1 MVNLKSHIHTKIRK
15 KSSSWL
21 LPARRIHIEFIIES
35 DKVPMPEVATKIA
48 INQYEVRTTFPKNSI
63 AKPYWQVDVKSNDI
77 SIEDPLREL
86 INIIE
91 PKTGVIKEVLAE
103 LGETPVL
110 IIYTDSKWFDRPIL
124 SLPPDVVKFFAQ
136 FDTEIILDINY

>member
-1 MVNLKSHIHTKIRK
+1 MNFKNHIHTKIRNLF
-15 KSSSWL
+15 SSWL

-35 DKVPMPEVATKIA
+35 DKVPMPEVAKRIG
-48 INQYEVRTTFPKNSI
+48 IEQCEVRTTFPKNSI

-77 SIEDPLREL
+77 SIEDLLRVL
-86 INIIE
+86 INLLE

-110 IIYTDSKWFDRPIL
+110 GIYTESKWFDRPIL
-124 SLPPDVVKFFAQ
+124 ELSHDVLQFFAQ
-136 FDTEIILDINY
+136 FDSDIIFDVNY

>member
-1 MVNLKSHIHTKIRK
+1 MNFKNHIHTKIRNLF
-15 KSSSWL
+15 SSWL

-35 DKVPMPEVATKIA
+35 DKVPMPEVAKRIG
-48 INQYEVRTTFPKNSI
+48 IEQCEVRTTFPKNSI

-77 SIEDPLREL
+77 SIEDPLRVL
-86 INIIE
+86 INLLE

-110 IIYTDSKWFDRPIL
+110 GIYTESKWFDRPIL
-124 SLPPDVVKFFAQ
+124 ELSHDVLQFFAQ

>member
-1 MVNLKSHIHTKIRK
+1 MNFKNHIHTKIRNLF
-15 KSSSWL
+15 SSWL

-35 DKVPMPEVATKIA
+35 DKVPMPEVAKRIG
-48 INQYEVRTTFPKNSI
+48 IEQCEVRTTFPKNSI

-77 SIEDPLREL
+77 SIEDPMRMLMNL
-86 INIIE
+86 LE

-110 IIYTDSKWFDRPIL
+110 GIYTESKWFDRPIL
-124 SLPPDVVKFFAQ
+124 ELSHDVLQFFAQ
-136 FDTEIILDINY
+136 FDSDIIFDVNY

>member
-1 MVNLKSHIHTKIRK
+1 MNFKNHIHTKIRNLF
-15 KSSSWL
+15 SSWL

-35 DKVPMPEVATKIA
+35 DKVPMPEVAKRIG
-48 INQYEVRTTFPKNSI
+48 IEQCEVRTTFPKNSI

-77 SIEDPLREL
+77 SIEDPLRVL
-86 INIIE
+86 INLLE

-110 IIYTDSKWFDRPIL
+110 GIYTESKWFDRPIL
-124 SLPPDVVKFFAQ
+124 ELSHDVLQFFAQ
-136 FDTEIILDINY
+136 FDSDIIFDVNY

>member
-1 MVNLKSHIHTKIRK
+1 MIFKNHIHTKIRNLF
-15 KSSSWL
+15 SSWL

-35 DKVPMPEVATKIA
+35 DKVPMPEVAKRIG
-48 INQYEVRTTFPKNSI
+48 IEQCEVRTTFPKNSI

-77 SIEDPLREL
+77 SIEDPLRVL
-86 INIIE
+86 INLLE

-110 IIYTDSKWFDRPIL
+110 GIYTESKWFGRPIL
-124 SLPPDVVKFFAQ
+124 ELSHDVLQFFAQ
-136 FDTEIILDINY
+136 FDSDIIFDVNY

>member
-1 MVNLKSHIHTKIRK
+1 MNFKNHIHTKIRNLF
-15 KSSSWL
+15 SSWL

-35 DKVPMPEVATKIA
+35 DKVPMPEVAKRIG
-48 INQYEVRTTFPKNSI
+48 IEQCEVRTTFPKNSI

-77 SIEDPLREL
+77 SIEDPLRVL
-86 INIIE
+86 INLLE

-110 IIYTDSKWFDRPIL
+110 GIYTESKWFDRPIL
-124 SLPPDVVKFFAQ
+124 ELSHDVLQFFAQ
-136 FDTEIILDINY
+136 FDMDIIFDVNY

>member
-1 MVNLKSHIHTKIRK
+1 MNFKNHIHTKIRNLF
-15 KSSSWL
+15 SSWL

-35 DKVPMPEVATKIA
+35 DKVPMPEVAKRIG
-48 INQYEVRTTFPKNSI
+48 IEQCEVRTTFPKNSI

-77 SIEDPLREL
+77 SIEDPLRVL
-86 INIIE
+86 INLLE

-110 IIYTDSKWFDRPIL
+110 GIYTESKWFDRPIL
-124 SLPPDVVKFFAQ
+124 ELSHDVLQFFTQ
-136 FDTEIILDINY
+136 FDSDIIFDVNY

>member
-1 MVNLKSHIHTKIRK
+1 MNFKNHIHTKIRNLF
-15 KSSSWL
+15 SSWL

-35 DKVPMPEVATKIA
+35 DKVPMPEVAKRIG
-48 INQYEVRTTFPKNSI
+48 IEQCEVRTTFPKNSI

-77 SIEDPLREL
+77 SIEDPLRVL
-86 INIIE
+86 INLLE

-110 IIYTDSKWFDRPIL
+110 GIYTESKWFDRPIL
-124 SLPPDVVKFFAQ
+124 ELSHDVLQFFAQ
-136 FDTEIILDINY
+136 FDSDIMFDVNY

>member
-1 MVNLKSHIHTKIRK
+1 MNFKNHIHTKIRNLF
-15 KSSSWL
+15 SSWL

-35 DKVPMPEVATKIA
+35 DKVPMPEVAKRIG
-48 INQYEVRTTFPKNSI
+48 IEQCEVRTTFPKNSI

-77 SIEDPLREL
+77 SIEDPLRVL
-86 INIIE
+86 INLLE

-110 IIYTDSKWFDRPIL
+110 GIYTESKWFDRPIL
-124 SLPPDVVKFFAQ
+124 EPSHDVLQFFAQ
-136 FDTEIILDINY
+136 FDSDIIFDVNY

>member
-1 MVNLKSHIHTKIRK
+1 MNFKNHIHTKIRNLF
-15 KSSSWL
+15 SSWL

-35 DKVPMPEVATKIA
+35 DKVPMPEVAKRIG
-48 INQYEVRTTFPKNSI
+48 IEQCEVRTTFPKNSI

-77 SIEDPLREL
+77 SIEDPLRVL
-86 INIIE
+86 MNLLE

-110 IIYTDSKWFDRPIL
+110 GIYTESKWFDRPIL
-124 SLPPDVVKFFAQ
+124 ELSHDVLQFFAQ
-136 FDTEIILDINY
+136 FDSDIIFDVNY

>member
-1 MVNLKSHIHTKIRK
+1 MNFKNHIHTKIRNLF
-15 KSSSWL
+15 SSWL

-35 DKVPMPEVATKIA
+35 DKVPMPEVAKRIG
-48 INQYEVRTTFPKNSI
+48 IEQCEVRTTFPKNSI

-77 SIEDPLREL
+77 SIEDPLRML
-86 INIIE
+86 INLLE

-110 IIYTDSKWFDRPIL
+110 DIYTESKWFDRPIL
-124 SLPPDVVKFFAQ
+124 ELSHDVLQFFAQ
-136 FDTEIILDINY
+136 FDSDIIFDVNY

>member
-1 MVNLKSHIHTKIRK
+1 MNFKNHIHTKIRNLF
-15 KSSSWL
+15 SSWL

-35 DKVPMPEVATKIA
+35 DKIPMPEVAKRIG
-48 INQYEVRTTFPKNSI
+48 IEQCEVRTTFPKNSI

-77 SIEDPLREL
+77 SIEDPLRVL
-86 INIIE
+86 INLLE

-110 IIYTDSKWFDRPIL
+110 GIYTESKWFDRPIL
-124 SLPPDVVKFFAQ
+124 ELSHDVLQFFAQ
-136 FDTEIILDINY
+136 FDSDIIFDVNY

>member
-1 MVNLKSHIHTKIRK
+1 MNFKNHIHTKIRNLF
-15 KSSSWL
+15 SSWL

-35 DKVPMPEVATKIA
+35 DKVPMPEVAKRIG
-48 INQYEVRTTFPKNSI
+48 IEQCEVRTTFPKNSI

-77 SIEDPLREL
+77 SIEDPLRVL
-86 INIIE
+86 INLLE

-110 IIYTDSKWFDRPIL
+110 GIYTESKWFDRPIL
-124 SLPPDVVKFFAQ
+124 DCLTMCCNSLRSL
-136 FDTEIILDINY
+136 TRT

>member
-1 MVNLKSHIHTKIRK
+1 MNFKNHIHTKIRNLF
-15 KSSSWL
+15 SSWL

-35 DKVPMPEVATKIA
+35 DKVPMPEVAKRIG
-48 INQYEVRTTFPKNSI
+48 IEQCEVRTTFPKNSI

-77 SIEDPLREL
+77 SIEDPLRVL
-86 INIIE
+86 INLLE

-110 IIYTDSKWFDRPIL
+110 GIYTESKWFYRPIL
-124 SLPPDVVKFFAQ
+124 ELSHDVLQFFAQ
-136 FDTEIILDINY
+136 FDSDIIFDVNY

>member
-1 MVNLKSHIHTKIRK
+1 MNFKNHIHTKIRNLF
-15 KSSSWL
+15 SSWL

-35 DKVPMPEVATKIA
+35 DKVSMHEVAKRIG
-48 INQYEVRTTFPKNSI
+48 IEQCEVRTTFPKNSI

-77 SIEDPLREL
+77 SIEDPLRVL
-86 INIIE
+86 INLLE

-110 IIYTDSKWFDRPIL
+110 GIYTESKWFDRPIL
-124 SLPPDVVKFFAQ
+124 ELSHDVLQFFAQ
-136 FDTEIILDINY
+136 FDSDIIFDVNY

>member
-1 MVNLKSHIHTKIRK
+1 MNFKNHIHTKIRNLF
-15 KSSSWL
+15 SSWL

-35 DKVPMPEVATKIA
+35 DKVPMPEVAKRIG
-48 INQYEVRTTFPKNSI
+48 IEQCEVRTTFPKNSI

-77 SIEDPLREL
+77 SIEDPLRVL
-86 INIIE
+86 INLLK

-110 IIYTDSKWFDRPIL
+110 GIYTESKWFDRPIL
-124 SLPPDVVKFFAQ
+124 ELSHDVLQFFAQ
-136 FDTEIILDINY
+136 FDSDIIFDVNY

>member
-1 MVNLKSHIHTKIRK
+1 MHFKNHIHTKIRNLF
-15 KSSSWL
+15 SSWL

-35 DKVPMPEVATKIA
+35 DKVPMPEVAKRIG
-48 INQYEVRTTFPKNSI
+48 IEQCEVRTTFPKNSI

-77 SIEDPLREL
+77 SIEDPLRVL
-86 INIIE
+86 INLLE

-110 IIYTDSKWFDRPIL
+110 GIYTESKWFDRPIL
-124 SLPPDVVKFFAQ
+124 ELSHDVLQFFAQ
-136 FDTEIILDINY
+136 FDSDIIFDVNY

>member
-1 MVNLKSHIHTKIRK
+1 MNFKNHIHTKIRNLF
-15 KSSSWL
+15 SSWL

-35 DKVPMPEVATKIA
+35 DKVPMPEVAKRIG
-48 INQYEVRTTFPKNSI
+48 IEQCEVRTTFPKNSI

-77 SIEDPLREL
+77 SIEDPLRVL
-86 INIIE
+86 INLLE

-110 IIYTDSKWFDRPIL
+110 GIYTESKWFDRPIL
-124 SLPPDVVKFFAQ
+124 ELSHDVLQFFSQ
-136 FDTEIILDINY
+136 FDSDIIFDVNY

>member
-1 MVNLKSHIHTKIRK
+1 MNFKNHIHTKIRNLF
-15 KSSSWL
+15 SSWL

-35 DKVPMPEVATKIA
+35 DKVPMTEVAKRIG
-48 INQYEVRTTFPKNSI
+48 IEQCEVRTTFPKNSI

-77 SIEDPLREL
+77 SIEDPLRVL
-86 INIIE
+86 INLLE

-110 IIYTDSKWFDRPIL
+110 GICTESKWFDRPIL
-124 SLPPDVVKFFAQ
+124 ELSHDVLQFFAQ
-136 FDTEIILDINY
+136 FDSDIIFDVNY

>member
-1 MVNLKSHIHTKIRK
+1 MDFKNHIHTKIRNLF
-15 KSSSWL
+15 SSWL

-35 DKVPMPEVATKIA
+35 DKVPMPEVAKRIG
-48 INQYEVRTTFPKNSI
+48 IEQCEVRTTFPKNSI

-77 SIEDPLREL
+77 SIEDPLRVL
-86 INIIE
+86 INLLE

-110 IIYTDSKWFDRPIL
+110 GIYTESKWFDRPIL
-124 SLPPDVVKFFAQ
+124 ELSHDVLEFFAQ
-136 FDTEIILDINY
+136 FDSDIIFDVNY

>member
-1 MVNLKSHIHTKIRK
+1 MNFKNHIHTKIK
-15 KSSSWL
+15 NLFSSWL

-35 DKVPMPEVATKIA
+35 DKVPMPEVAKRIG
-48 INQYEVRTTFPKNSI
+48 IEQCEVRTTFPKNSI

-77 SIEDPLREL
+77 SIEDPLRVL
-86 INIIE
+86 INLLE

-110 IIYTDSKWFDRPIL
+110 GIYTESKWFYRPIL
-124 SLPPDVVKFFAQ
+124 ELSHDLLQFFAQ
-136 FDTEIILDINY
+136 LDSDIIFDVNY